1 LVQTLLAFIYN
12 TSYDSNIKDKIYL
25 IKKKMT
31 EELIFNTPD
40 VAENEKNMRLDKFLS
55 AKMPDFSR
63 SRLQKLIAE
72 GFVECEDVVIADNS
86 YKVKTGDSYQ
96 VTIPPA
102 QEAEPE
108 PQDIKLNIVYEDD
121 DVIVVNKVAGMTVHP
136 APGAYDGTLV
146 NALLFHCKDNLSGI
160 GGIKRPGIVH
170 RIDKETSGLLV
181 IAKNDIAHHFLSEQF
196 AEHSVERTYIAVV
209 YGILPNLNGRIE
221 GNIIRSKFDRKKMS
235 ITSTGG
241 KYAVTNYKTLEIF
254 SKAASLVQCNLE
266 TGRTHQIRVHLSSLG
281 NALIGDKVYVKNK
294 KTEIPLPS
302 EVKNYVNSFP
312 RQALHAKTLGF
323 VHPRSKEFMQFDSD
337 LPNDMAEL
345 IVKLKQSS

>member
-170 RIDKETSGLLV
+170 RI
-181 IAKNDIAHHFLSEQF
+181 
-196 AEHSVERTYIAVV
+196 
-209 YGILPNLNGRIE
+209 
-221 GNIIRSKFDRKKMS
+221 GNCQKR
-235 ITSTGG
+235 
-241 KYAVTNYKTLEIF
+241 Y
-254 SKAASLVQCNLE
+254 
-266 TGRTHQIRVHLSSLG
+266 SS
-281 NALIGDKVYVKNK
+281 
-294 KTEIPLPS
+294 
-302 EVKNYVNSFP
+302 SFF
-312 RQALHAKTLGF
+312 K
-323 VHPRSKEFMQFDSD
+323 
-337 LPNDMAEL
+337 
-345 IVKLKQSS
+345 